1 MKFCRDINYND
12 FGITEESGWKVTS
25 DWNKLRK
32 VFKRIEIAIPILLF
46 ISSFIFVRIFE
57 IKFEIIES
65 LICVVIA
72 VLIFLF
78 VLTPLHELLHLIPVA
93 GLKFDD
99 KCYIVFGKGTVS
111 AFYSREK
118 TRKQELISL
127 IMPFIILGI
136 ILALIVVSL
145 SGIYQFCAVIVLL
158 MHVYGSY
165 RDIYMFFYFIKNFP
179 ANTIFYGNRYKI
191 N

>member
-1 MKFCRDINYND
+1 VKFCRDINYND

-111 AFYSREK
+111 AFYSGEI
-118 TRKQELISL
+118 TNRKNCISL
-127 IMPFIILGI
+127 ITPFIVLGI
-136 ILALIVVSL
+136 ILTLIVVFL
-145 SGIYQFCAVIVLL
+145 SGIYQFCAVIILI
-158 MHVYGSY
+158 MHVFGSY
-165 RDIYMFFYFIKNFP
+165 RDIYMFFYFLKNFT
-179 ANTIFYGNRYKI
+179 ANKIFYGNRYKI